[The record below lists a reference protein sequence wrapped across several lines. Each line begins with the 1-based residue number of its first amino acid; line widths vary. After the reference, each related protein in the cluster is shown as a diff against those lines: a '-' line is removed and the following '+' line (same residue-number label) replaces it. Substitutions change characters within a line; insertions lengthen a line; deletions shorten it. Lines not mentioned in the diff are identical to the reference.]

1 MYDEYEN
8 RQLAPSQHKLNFT
21 VAQNYAD
28 AIGKPVQLVIEKK
41 NKKKDLETNDTPTEQ
56 NNAQSENSNGQ
67 SGGKKNED
75 FTRIFYP
82 HNPSND

>member
-1 MYDEYEN
+1 MN
-8 RQLAPSQHKLNFT
+8 TGKLLHPNNKLNFT

-28 AIGKPVQLVIEKK
+28 AIGKPVELVIEKK
-41 NKKKDLETNDTPTEQ
+41 NKKNEPETNDTPTEE

-67 SGGKKNED
+67 SGGKKKNDD

-82 HNPSND
+82 NNTSND